1 MKKVWWKY
9 FNLKEQFKNNKIYFL
24 VKLIF
29 CLMFSISI
37 MLDSILVFNGNIYG
51 KIYDNYFTS
60 IKFNNICILVLTFL
74 VSYLVITLIEFLT
87 DKYGKT
93 IFSKHDQKVKNKK
106 YFWIIFIVILLL
118 WMPYILS
125 FFPGG
130 LFADTIVSIS
140 EALGFRRIY
149 NHNPILYTLILKLF
163 LEVGIL
169 FSNTNGQ
176 LVGLMLFT
184 GVQVITM
191 DLIIT
196 YFIYWTYKRG
206 LSKKYIIL
214 EVLFFGL
221 FNLFPLYAIS
231 LWKDTVFS
239 LVLFLYLIYLADV
252 VYENGKNL
260 KDTKGIIKYS
270 ILTILV
276 IFLRNNGVYII
287 IFTNI
292 ILFIVFRKQLL
303 KKFMCTTIITII
315 LCCIIQG
322 PVFNKLNINTE
333 FEENIGVFLQQ
344 ISYVVAKDGSMTEE
358 QKKYIDS
365 IIPIKVIK
373 KAYTPCITD
382 SIKWNSQFNSSV
394 ITSNKSKFF
403 TVWFKLFLLNPD
415 KYTKA
420 YLLNSIGFWD
430 VKKAIYKGYI
440 NHMMWPDRIYDYLP
454 KYEQKDYI
462 QQLTNKSIRII
473 LTPHLFISSAI
484 FLVITLLGFIITL
497 YRKKY
502 KNLLIYCPLIA
513 TWITIMI
520 ATPLAFSLRYVYILV
535 LALPL
540 SILIPF
546 LEIKEE

>member
-1 MKKVWWKY
+1 MKRVWWKY
-9 FNLKEQFKNNKIYFL
+9 FNLKEQFQNNKIYFL

-60 IKFNNICILVLTFL
+60 IKLNNICILVLTFFA
-74 VSYLVITLIEFLT
+74 SYLVITLIEFLT

-93 IFSKHDQKVKNKK
+93 MFSKHDKQVKNKK
-106 YFWIIFIVILLL
+106 YFWLIFVVILLL

-140 EALGFRRIY
+140 EALGFKRIY

-221 FNLFPLYAIS
+221 FNLYPLYAIS

-239 LVLFLYLIYLADV
+239 LVLFLYLIYLADI

-260 KDTKGIIKYS
+260 KDTKEIIKYS
-270 ILTILV
+270 VLTILV

-373 KAYTPCITD
+373 KVYTPCITD
-382 SIKWNSQFNSSV
+382 SIKWNNQFNSSV

-415 KYTKA
+415 KYTEA

-430 VKKAIYKGYI
+430 VKQAIYKGYI
-440 NHMMWPDRIYDYLP
+440 NHMMWPDRIFDCLP

-462 QQLTNKSIRII
+462 QQLTNKSIRNI

-540 SILIPF
+540 SILMPF
-546 LEIKEE
+546 LEIKEK